1 MSRRRKVKSAKPAKT
16 LYGVFVEET
25 EELLLVIEAVSQEE
39 AGPRFEAVLPF
50 FGVIDA
56 SGLGFIEV
64 NSCLLGVAH
73 FLDAFFEG
81 TGLGAVRNSAAPST
95 DTRH

>member
-1 MSRRRKVKSAKPAKT
+1 MTRRRKVKSAKPAKT

-25 EELLLVIEAVSQEE
+25 QELFLVIEAASEE
-39 AGPRFEAVLPF
+39 DAGPRIQAVLPF

-56 SGLGFIEV
+56 SGVDFTEV
-64 NSCLLGVAH
+64 KSCPQGIAF

-81 TGLGAVRNSAAPST
+81 TGLGAVRNSVGPST
-95 DTRH
+95 DTKH